1 MVGRVMPE
9 VILDIGKGK
18 GENESVCEQLLIKI
32 GDERLIAIA
41 S

>member
-1 MVGRVMPE
+1 MPE
-9 VILDIGKGK
+9 EILDIGKGK
-18 GENESVCEQLLIKI
+18 GENENVCEQLLRKR

>member
-1 MVGRVMPE
+1 MPE
-9 VILDIGKGK
+9 EILDIDKGK
-18 GENESVCEQLLIKI
+18 GENENENVCEQLLRKI